1 MDLKQPI
8 FYDDIMTD
16 WYVREVVFEA
26 AMHRTMTYLLIFL
39 VTTSETLTPYLLN
52 VILKTEL
59 HYFLST
65 FVDRKVVRYF
75 ESEDLVFIEPT
86 AINFDLSF
94 LMISSSN
101 LSISFSIGF

>member
-1 MDLKQPI
+1 
-8 FYDDIMTD
+8 
-16 WYVREVVFEA
+16 
-26 AMHRTMTYLLIFL
+26 MHRTMTYLLIFL

-75 ESEDLVFIEPT
+75 ESVPSIGHILVNEDLVFIEPT